1 MSEGC
6 DDRRLRIY
14 DAENGLLL
22 FEPFEIHSDWIRSVA
37 WSPDGQ
43 RYVFDNSP
51 AYLKSRFQPAYIES

>member
-43 RYVFDNSP
+43 RYVSTITLHISSHVSN
-51 AYLKSRFQPAYIES
+51 LHTIES